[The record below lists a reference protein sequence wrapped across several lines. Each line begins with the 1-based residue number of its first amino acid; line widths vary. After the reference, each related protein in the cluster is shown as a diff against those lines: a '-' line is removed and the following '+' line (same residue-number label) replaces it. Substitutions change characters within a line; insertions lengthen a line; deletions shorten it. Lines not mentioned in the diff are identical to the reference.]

1 MTQLQKSLT
10 DMRAEKVA
18 RRAEKASSTKQV
30 KFPVD
35 ASGEAPAQNDDE
47 ELPHATQAMDEP
59 LSAVSDS
66 EEEEDDDDEES
77 DDGESESTSEDD
89 SDGSLAALYSS
100 EEDEADSPLSRPES
114 PHPFPGNP
122 FARKFAR
129 RIN

>member
-10 DMRAEKVA
+10 EMRAEKVA

-47 ELPHATQAMDEP
+47 DLPHATQAMDEP

-66 EEEEDDDDEES
+66 EEEDGDDEET
-77 DDGESESTSEDD
+77 DDGEGESTSEDD

-114 PHPFPGNP
+114 AHPFPGNP